1 MEKHLKR
8 GKYDGEYTEIFKK
21 TSKLYVES
29 ASIVYFK
36 VNFKLATVQ
45 NGGHTISDEG
55 GKVTDKSIKTMNW
68 DSDMI
73 CSLLSLCPLWWMA
86 GQMIILFITSPVR
99 IKSFLIPVKRK
110 DGNNEDPPT

>member
-1 MEKHLKR
+1 MKLALQCVQKVNFHFTTHITQMEKHLKR

-29 ASIVYFK
+29 ASIVSFK
-36 VNFKLATVQ
+36 VNFMLAAVQ

-55 GKVTDKSIKTMNW
+55 GKVTDKIIKAMNW

-73 CSLLSLCPLWWMA
+73 CSLLSLCPL
-86 GQMIILFITSPVR
+86 
-99 IKSFLIPVKRK
+99 
-110 DGNNEDPPT
+110 